1 MGGVRL
7 LVTRPQAEAER
18 TAAELV
24 RRGHEPVL
32 APLLVTE
39 LLPAPVFPKPAAVL
53 FTSANGV
60 RAVASWAEER
70 VPRTVP
76 ALCVGERTAAA
87 AKAAGFS
94 HVRSAD
100 GDGKD
105 LERLARAMLDPRA
118 GPLLNPTVESPARDL
133 AALLGG
139 SGFTVATVE
148 AYRMSEAEALP
159 EAAEAELRSGAI
171 DGVLLYSRR
180 TAETF
185 ARLTEGLRPHL
196 AAMPLYCLS
205 AEVAAGA
212 GGGKRLVAAAPNEA
226 ALLALVGDGTSAA
239 GIH

>member
-1 MGGVRL
+1 MRL
-7 LVTRPQAEAER
+7 LVTRPQPEAER

-39 LLPAPVFPKPAAVL
+39 LLPAPPFSRPAALL
-53 FTSANGV
+53 FTSVNGV
-60 RAVASWAEER
+60 RAVAAWPDER
-70 VPRTVP
+70 IPRTIP
-76 ALCVGERTAAA
+76 ALSVGERTAAA
-87 AKAAGFS
+87 ARDAGFAD
-94 HVRSAD
+94 VRSAD
-100 GDGKD
+100 GDGED
-105 LERLARAMLDPRA
+105 LARLAQAVLDPRA
-118 GPLLNPTVESPARDL
+118 GPLLHPTVARPARDL
-133 AALLGG
+133 AALLGPV
-139 SGFTVATVE
+139 GFTVETVE
-148 AYRMSEAEALP
+148 AYRMKEAEALP
-159 EAAEAELRSGAI
+159 EAVSTALTTGAI

-185 ARLTEGLRPHL
+185 ARLTARLRPLL

-212 GGGKRLVAAAPNEA
+212 GSGNRFVAAAPNEA

>member
-1 MGGVRL
+1 VRL
-7 LVTRPQAEAER
+7 LVTRPQPEAER

-39 LLPAPVFPKPAAVL
+39 LLPTPLFSTPAALL
-53 FTSANGV
+53 FTSANGA
-60 RAVASWAEER
+60 RAVASWPAER
-70 VPRTVP
+70 IPRTIP
-76 ALCVGERTAAA
+76 ALSVGERTAAA
-87 AKAAGFS
+87 ARAAGFTDI
-94 HVRSAD
+94 RSAD
-100 GDGKD
+100 GDGED
-105 LERLARAMLDPRA
+105 LARLARTALDPRA
-118 GPLLNPTVESPARDL
+118 GPLLHPTVARPARDL
-133 AALLGG
+133 AALLGS
-139 SGFTVATVE
+139 SGFTVETVE
-148 AYRMSEAEALP
+148 AYRMSEAETL
-159 EAAEAELRSGAI
+159 AEAIGTALTTGAI

-185 ARLTEGLRPHL
+185 ARLTEALRPHL

-212 GGGKRLVAAAPNEA
+212 GSGKKLVAAAPNEA

>member
-1 MGGVRL
+1 MRL
-7 LVTRPQAEAER
+7 LVTRPQPEAER

-39 LLPAPVFPKPAAVL
+39 LLPAPAFSTPAALL

-60 RAVASWAEER
+60 RAVASWPAER
-70 VPRTVP
+70 VARSVP

-87 AKAAGFS
+87 ARAAGFAD
-94 HVRSAD
+94 VRSAD
-100 GDGKD
+100 GDGED
-105 LERLARAMLDPRA
+105 LARLARTVLDPRA
-118 GPLLNPTVESPARDL
+118 GPLLHPTVASPARDL

-139 SGFTVATVE
+139 GGFTVETVE

-159 EAAEAELRSGAI
+159 AAIGTALRAGTI

-185 ARLTEGLRPHL
+185 ARLTEALRPHL

-212 GGGKRLVAAAPNEA
+212 GSGKRLVADAPNEA